1 MHSGWKKIPFFSQNL
16 QVVSLPKETH
26 GKFFNGD
33 AYIIYSCSEYGEAG
47 GSDVKPRR
55 NESTKLEQHIH
66 FWIGE
71 KASQDEATVAAYK
84 TVELDDLL
92 SGAPI
97 QHREVQGHESHRFKS
112 YFKNGIRIMVNI
124 YWDFFELVFNLC
136 EKCHFPW

>member
-1 MHSGWKKIPFFSQNL
+1 MHSGWKKINFSQNL

-124 YWDFFELVFNLC
+124 YWDFLELVFNLC
-136 EKCHFPW
+136 AKCHFPW

>member
-1 MHSGWKKIPFFSQNL
+1 MA
-16 QVVSLPKETH
+16 LPKETH

-33 AYIIYSCSEYGEAG
+33 AYIIYCCSEYGEAG

-97 QHREVQGHESHRFKS
+97 QHREVQGYESHRFKS
-112 YFKNGIRIMVNI
+112 YFKNGMRIMVRKHSVTL
-124 YWDFFELVFNLC
+124 FENYSLC
-136 EKCHFPW
+136 RI

>member
-1 MHSGWKKIPFFSQNL
+1 M
-16 QVVSLPKETH
+16 QVVALPKETH

-33 AYIIYSCSEYGEAG
+33 AYIIYSCSEYGEPG

-55 NESTKLEQHIH
+55 SESTRLEQHIH

-97 QHREVQGHESHRFKS
+97 QHREVQGHESHRFKA
-112 YFKNGIRIMVNI
+112 YFKNGIRIMVRLS
-124 YWDFFELVFNLC
+124 YKPMKKSLFSMF
-136 EKCHFPW
+136 

>member
-1 MHSGWKKIPFFSQNL
+1 MA
-16 QVVSLPKETH
+16 LPKETH

-33 AYIIYSCSEYGEAG
+33 AYIIYCCSEYGEAG

-112 YFKNGIRIMVNI
+112 YFKNGMRIMVRK
-124 YWDFFELVFNLC
+124 YTVQLSLLLLVAVMRVLS
-136 EKCHFPW
+136 KIKVKSMKIRSIIHLK